1 MNESTGMIFDVQHF
15 SLQDGPGVRTTIFFK
30 GCPLRCKWC
39 SNPESQEM
47 RPQILYYAHLCI
59 HCKKCLEACPQN
71 AIEIHSNTLVRN
83 KNCISCGLCV
93 NVCTQHA
100 IVLSGRIASVEEL
113 CYEVDKDWR
122 IMTQSGGGVTISGG
136 EPLAQPKFLKNLLKD
151 IHEKYGF
158 NTCIETT
165 LFTAWENIENILPF
179 LDMAY
184 VDIKHMDSETH
195 NMATNQPNYIILKN
209 ISKLAITKL
218 PITIR
223 LPLIPEYNDTYENIN
238 KLGQFLNEHKLFN
251 LEIMPQHTLGKSKY
265 TALSRVYQINERVT
279 PNIKLAVDVLSQ
291 YNINVSVH
299 GDN

>member
-1 MNESTGMIFDVQHF
+1 
-15 SLQDGPGVRTTIFFK
+15 
-30 GCPLRCKWC
+30 
-39 SNPESQEM
+39 
-47 RPQILYYAHLCI
+47 
-59 HCKKCLEACPQN
+59 
-71 AIEIHSNTLVRN
+71 
-83 KNCISCGLCV
+83 
-93 NVCTQHA
+93 
-100 IVLSGRIASVEEL
+100 
-113 CYEVDKDWR
+113 
-122 IMTQSGGGVTISGG
+122 
-136 EPLAQPKFLKNLLKD
+136 
-151 IHEKYGF
+151 
-158 NTCIETT
+158 
-165 LFTAWENIENILPF
+165 
-179 LDMAY
+179 
-184 VDIKHMDSETH
+184 
-195 NMATNQPNYIILKN
+195 MATNQPNYIILKN